1 MKTFF
6 IMKSEAIYL
15 YFRILL
21 NLSFRNMKV
30 RYRQAVIG
38 VLWAALKPTITVLI
52 FLVVFKF
59 IIKMNI
65 KTGISYE
72 LYLLSGIIP
81 WFFFSQTFNDMVLS
95 MLDNPN
101 FISKI
106 SISKTIIPLS
116 YLMVNCI
123 ELSFSL
129 LVYIL
134 ISIFLFGENISLYFM
149 LALFLLIVFSFTIS
163 LSFSVLIV
171 FYRDIKHII
180 PIILQAGIFLSPIA
194 YPISLV
200 PERFLYLYFLN
211 PITGIIEIFRFFLIE
226 GYYVQIDYLIISLI
240 SGSVLSLISISVY
253 NKFKNRLAEL
263 I

>member
-1 MKTFF
+1 M
-6 IMKSEAIYL
+6 SSIYYL
-15 YFRILL
+15 
-21 NLSFRNMKV
+21 
-30 RYRQAVIG
+30 
-38 VLWAALKPTITVLI
+38 
-52 FLVVFKF
+52 
-59 IIKMNI
+59 
-65 KTGISYE
+65 E
-72 LYLLSGIIP
+72 LYRG
-81 WFFFSQTFNDMVLS
+81 FFFSQTFNDMVLS

-200 PERFLYLYFLN
+200 PENFCIYILKS
-211 PITGIIEIFRFFLIE
+211 
-226 GYYVQIDYLIISLI
+226 YYR
-240 SGSVLSLISISVY
+240 
-253 NKFKNRLAEL
+253 NNRNF
-263 I
+263 